1 MFDMN
6 STFVNKFFRPVDN
19 MVWDMMSGRV
29 GVQTRDGILT
39 LELDNNAPEESTI
52 VSNPFEDFSVALPAF
67 AQSIPTDQINIG
79 DMIYSSAR
87 NGIMGWVV
95 KKTEK
100 SYRVMKTD
108 GTVSQW
114 NPPKVQMMG
123 FDSGVMIVRS
133 LINTTGGSQG
143 LGDFQN
149 MMMPMLAM
157 GMLDDQDMTS
167 KMMPLMLMTQTGM
180 GGNAQGMMPL
190 MMNMM
195 MMKMMMGDSAK
206 PTGLKN
212 RINHSKANFFDRD

>member
-1 MFDMN
+1 
-6 STFVNKFFRPVDN
+6 
-19 MVWDMMSGRV
+19 
-29 GVQTRDGILT
+29 
-39 LELDNNAPEESTI
+39 
-52 VSNPFEDFSVALPAF
+52 
-67 AQSIPTDQINIG
+67 
-79 DMIYSSAR
+79 
-87 NGIMGWVV
+87 
-95 KKTEK
+95 
-100 SYRVMKTD
+100 
-108 GTVSQW
+108 
-114 NPPKVQMMG
+114 MMG

-195 MMKMMMGDSAK
+195 MMKMMMGDGAK